1 MNNIK
6 VFNENIE
13 VGGLQIPAD
22 FKYISSNFINSFT
35 SLSYFERVNAVC
47 SLLAD
52 TTVSLTD
59 FNALKGVEYPAS
71 IMPISENFAVV
82 ELFDGENA
90 NYLDYVLSGNNSLLK
105 ISSIIALI
113 LSSYVDL
120 IELNL
125 INHGDKINVAISDT
139 DGLFVLSTY
148 IAMKIGVPIN
158 AVIIGSTT
166 LKNDIKNGIF
176 TYNLDATDVADCLY
190 NFFYDYD
197 YFLDSLSAKSILA
210 SEFYNEDNGE
220 NFTLSFAYFS
230 PYYDSV
236 NLVEII
242 TGKKIANENK
252 ACQILY
258 EETAIDMPTTVNKA
272 NFLNYNNLK
281 LPITIDNLLKFM

>member
-47 SLLAD
+47 SLLTD
-52 TTVSLTD
+52 TTVNLTD

-90 NYLDYVLSGNNSLLK
+90 NYLDYVISGNNSLLK

-125 INHGDKINVAISDT
+125 INYGDKINVAISDT

-197 YFLDSLSAKSILA
+197 YILDSLSAKSILA
-210 SEFYNEDNGE
+210 LEFYNEDNGE